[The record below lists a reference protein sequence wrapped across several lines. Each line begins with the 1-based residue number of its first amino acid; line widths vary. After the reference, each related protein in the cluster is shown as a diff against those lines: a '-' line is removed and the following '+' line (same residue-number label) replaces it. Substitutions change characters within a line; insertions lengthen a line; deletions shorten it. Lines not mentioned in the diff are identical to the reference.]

1 MPHERSDAYREA
13 EEKIERARRSGA
25 KELFLCSTGL
35 TEVPES
41 LGKLTALQG
50 LSIFNNQL
58 TTLPEAL
65 GKLTALQTLDL
76 QYNQLTT
83 LPEALVKLTA
93 LQRLVLFN
101 NRLTT
106 LPESLGQLA
115 ALQWLDLAN
124 KISDRGGVK
133 ITRRVRLAPC
143 RERFDGR
150 ARTVL

>member
-1 MPHERSDAYREA
+1 MSQLDENLSPEEKASQGFAEA
-13 EEKIERARRSGA
+13 ERRIEKA
-25 KELFLCSTGL
+25 KREKDIGLDLVSLGL
-35 TEVPES
+35 TRLPET
-41 LGKLTALQG
+41 LGQLTALQSLD
-50 LSIFNNQL
+50 LSINQL
-58 TTLPEAL
+58 TTLPEWL
-65 GKLTALQTLDL
+65 GQLTALQGLGL
-76 QYNQLTT
+76 RNNQ
-83 LPEALVKLTA
+83 
-93 LQRLVLFN
+93 
-101 NRLTT
+101 LTT